1 MKHRMDVLQETE
13 EGFPLPF
20 ESVVERGSRP
30 HVEAGYQRRIAGD
43 EVLRLV
49 HQVFLP
55 RRERS
60 PSVVGFAG
68 VDNDNGGGQICTLV
82 AEVLA
87 GDPMRSVCLVETDF
101 RSPDLLGPWGEDGYG
116 LAAALVRKGPIR
128 AFARPANG
136 ANNLWVLGCGT
147 LVADCYNVFASGA
160 LRERVAELRQ
170 EFDFVIM
177 HAASLTRYADAI
189 GLGQLADGLIL
200 VVEAGVTRR
209 DETARVMATLR
220 ASKIDVL
227 AAVLNN
233 RTSPIP
239 EKLYKLL

>member
-1 MKHRMDVLQETE
+1 MKHRIDVLQDTD
-13 EGFPLPF
+13 EGLPLPF
-20 ESVVERGSRP
+20 DPVVEHASRP
-30 HVEAGYQRRIAGD
+30 RVERWDQRRIAGD

-55 RRERS
+55 QTDRS
-60 PSVVGFAG
+60 PSVVALAG
-68 VDNDNGGGQICTLV
+68 VDNDHGCGQICTLV

-116 LAAALVRKGPIR
+116 LADALVRKGPIR
-128 AFARPANG
+128 AFARPSHT

-160 LRERVAELRQ
+160 LRERVAELRT

-189 GLGQLADGLIL
+189 GLGQLADGLIV

-209 DETARVMATLR
+209 DETARVLATLK
-220 ASKIDVL
+220 ASKVGVL

-239 EKLYKLL
+239 EELYKLL

>member
-1 MKHRMDVLQETE
+1 MCCRKPTRASPSRSSRWWSGRDHRRKAEINVVLLAMK
-13 EGFPLPF
+13 
-20 ESVVERGSRP
+20 SRGWCIRSFCHEPSSRP
-30 HVEAGYQRRIAGD
+30 PWW
-43 EVLRLV
+43 L
-49 HQVFLP
+49 
-55 RRERS
+55 S
-60 PSVVGFAG
+60 PV
-68 VDNDNGGGQICTLV
+68 CTLV

-87 GDPMRSVCLVETDF
+87 GDPLRSVCLVETNF
-101 RSPDLLGPWGEDGYG
+101 RSPDLLSPWGEDGYG
-116 LAAALVRKGPIR
+116 LAGALVRKGPIR
-128 AFARPANG
+128 SFARRVDA

-160 LRERVAELRQ
+160 LRERVAELRK

-200 VVEAGVTRR
+200 VIEAGVTRR
-209 DETARVMATLR
+209 DDTARMLVTLR

-233 RTSPIP
+233 GTSPIP
-239 EKLYKLL
+239 EKLHKLL